1 MGSTANVRWV
11 RAESNP
17 VEDPAGALVRTLSR
31 IPSLFGQLVS
41 YASHLA
47 AHANRER
54 ESDQALQAARKVVFW
69 RWLNL
74 DLEQQKTDLQAY
86 AVWVGSDMASVLE
99 QRLRLGP
106 QLLAPRDASEG
117 ERQLLLSD
125 LQALLELERSRHKVV
140 LPVSA
145 PILTPQEGS

>member
-1 MGSTANVRWV
+1 
-11 RAESNP
+11 
-17 VEDPAGALVRTLSR
+17 VRTLSK
-31 IPSLFGQLVS
+31 IPSLFGQLVA
-41 YASHLA
+41 YASHIA

-54 ESDQALQAARKVVFW
+54 KPDQELQAAQKVVFLK
-69 RWLNL
+69 WLNL

-86 AVWVGSDMASVLE
+86 AVWVASDMASVLE

-106 QLLAPRDASEG
+106 RLLAPRDASEA
-117 ERQLLLSD
+117 EWQLLSSN
-125 LQALLELERSRHKVV
+125 LQALLELERNGHERA